1 MPQSLAHLLLE
12 RAEQSAS
19 SVALRY
25 KENRQPYRDM
35 SWQDFAALV
44 TDKANGLIALGLE
57 PGERAA
63 VMAPTSYHWVAADLS
78 IITAGGVSVPIYPTS
93 SSSDI
98 EHILNNSEAKILFVY
113 NETLLNRVLAV
124 KSKVPNLKKLVLMTA
139 PAKGKSL
146 SELSLEEGLVI
157 GVEQLLE
164 LGRANKTEAPAALEE
179 RLAGLERSKLATIIY
194 TSGTTGTPKGAMLTH
209 DNVLSVIEDLPDIL
223 PIGPDDTF
231 LSFLP
236 LSHVFERV
244 CGEFYWILTGCTCA
258 YAEGIE
264 HVAKNMGEA
273 QPTAMLVVPRILEKI
288 YSKVRAGIDGAS
300 GRARKLIEWAIN
312 VGREVQTHK
321 NNGREMRPMLKAKF
335 WLAEKLVLSKLRD
348 RIGPKLRLIVTGGAP
363 ATREV
368 VEFFNI
374 IGICVLEG
382 YGLTETAA
390 PTNVN
395 RMNKNKFGTVGP
407 KLKSVEVKIAE
418 DGEICFRGPSIFP
431 GYYRADEMTAEVFK
445 DGWFLTGDIGEVDA
459 DGYLKITDRKKDII
473 VNSAGKNIAPQKIE
487 NIIKSIPLLSQAI
500 VFGDKKKTLVAL
512 ITLEEQATTEFAND
526 KNWTFKDYAELQSH
540 PELIKHLKSEINKKC
555 AVLADYERVR
565 NFTIL
570 SQDLSVENGELT
582 ATLKIKRS
590 VLKNKY
596 KDLIES
602 LYKEE
607 SALAGANR

>member
-1 MPQSLAHLLLE
+1 MPQSLAHLLIE
-12 RAEQSAS
+12 RAEQSPTR
-19 SVALRY
+19 VALRF
-25 KENRQPYRDM
+25 KENRAPYRDM
-35 SWQDFAALV
+35 SWQDLAALV
-44 TDKANGLIALGLE
+44 KDKARGLVALGLE
-57 PGERAA
+57 AGERAA
-63 VMAPTSYHWVAADLS
+63 IMAPTSHHWVASDLS

-98 EHILNNSEAKILFVY
+98 EHILNNSEAKVLFVY

-124 KSKVPNLKKLVLMTA
+124 RAKVQNLTKIVLMTA
-139 PAKGKSL
+139 PSKGKSL
-146 SELSLEEGLVI
+146 SELSVEEGLVI

-164 LGRANKTEAPAALEE
+164 LGRTQKTEKDLLEE

-209 DNVLSVIEDLPDIL
+209 DNVLSVIEDLPEIL
-223 PIGPDDTF
+223 PIGEQDTF

-244 CGEFYWILTGCTCA
+244 CGEFYWFLTGCTCA

-273 QPTAMLVVPRILEKI
+273 QPTAMLVVPRILDKI

-300 GRARKLIEWAIN
+300 GRARRLIEWSIN
-312 VGREVQTHK
+312 VGRDVQTHK
-321 NNGREMRPMLKAKF
+321 NGGREMRPLLKAKY
-335 WLAEKLVLSKLRD
+335 WLAEKLVLSKLRE

-431 GYYRADEMTAEVFK
+431 GYYRAEEMTAEVFK
-445 DGWFLTGDIGEVDA
+445 DGWFLTGDIGEVDT

-487 NIIKSIPLLSQAI
+487 NIIKTIPLISQAI
-500 VFGDKKKTLVAL
+500 VFGDKKKTLVGL
-512 ITLEEQATTEFAND
+512 LTLEEQVTCEFANE
-526 KNWTFKDYAELQSH
+526 KNWTYKDFAELQKH
-540 PELIKHLKSEINKKC
+540 PELLKHLKAEINKKC
-555 AVLADYERVR
+555 ASLADYERVR
-565 NFTIL
+565 NFSIL
-570 SQDLSVENGELT
+570 SQELSVENGELT
-582 ATLKIKRS
+582 ATLKIKRN

-607 SALAGANR
+607 SVLAGAGR